1 MMKLDFHHFQ
11 VCQALTMFITS
22 NLNVTVVLGQCQR
35 ADLTVFGEIF
45 PYTSSIFSVYVVF
58 ENVWTPL
65 SASFSR
71 LLQRYSWRG
80 NCFQLLIGKFWV
92 LFVLWIQSILHRFA
106 FGGDKLLVLKR
117 IIEYVYYTEQ
127 GLCRCTV
134 VLAQK
139 ISLTVASWLHFFLLW
154 PGSWLGNW
162 SWMLSHLDE
171 LIRLDVVPP
180 LYLYSAS
187 NCTKLTLSSSF
198 SFDLNVFP
206 HVRSTGLSR
215 IWSVV
220 CATISRW
227 RTRHDTCRSDV
238 IQSNID
244 ELTNEHC

>member
-1 MMKLDFHHFQ
+1 MMMKLDFHHFQ

-106 FGGDKLLVLKR
+106 FGGDKLLLKMPMLYTK
-117 IIEYVYYTEQ
+117 INVAVQLACKIEWNTEF
-127 GLCRCTV
+127 
-134 VLAQK
+134 K
-139 ISLTVASWLHFFLLW
+139 HFFL
-154 PGSWLGNW
+154 
-162 SWMLSHLDE
+162 
-171 LIRLDVVPP
+171 
-180 LYLYSAS
+180 
-187 NCTKLTLSSSF
+187 
-198 SFDLNVFP
+198 
-206 HVRSTGLSR
+206 
-215 IWSVV
+215 
-220 CATISRW
+220 
-227 RTRHDTCRSDV
+227 
-238 IQSNID
+238 
-244 ELTNEHC
+244 